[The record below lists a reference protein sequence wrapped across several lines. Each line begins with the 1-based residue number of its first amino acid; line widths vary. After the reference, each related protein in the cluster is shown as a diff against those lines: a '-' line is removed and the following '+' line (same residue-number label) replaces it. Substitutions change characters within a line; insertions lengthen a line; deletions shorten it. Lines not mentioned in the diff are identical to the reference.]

1 MSEII
6 FKKLTVQ
13 EKKEIQAGK
22 SRLKTQVIAG
32 DKFLGPKPFEGTPC
46 VKVDT

>member
-13 EKKEIQAGK
+13 EKKEIKAGK
-22 SRLKTQVIAG
+22 SRLKTPVIAG
-32 DKFLGPKPFEGTPC
+32 DKFLGLRPIEGTHC
-46 VKVDT
+46 RKVDD